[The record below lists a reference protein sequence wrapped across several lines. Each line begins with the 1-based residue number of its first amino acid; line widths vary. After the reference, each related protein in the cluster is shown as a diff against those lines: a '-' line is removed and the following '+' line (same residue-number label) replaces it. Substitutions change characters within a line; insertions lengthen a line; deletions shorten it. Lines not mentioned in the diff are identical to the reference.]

1 MMLPYNEHAPTYD
14 LRQLQW
20 LVGQGELSRVISY
33 VAAQGANELDF
44 SREDIVEAILSLEET
59 HFYKSMESERI
70 SGLWQDVYHLWYR
83 GVHLYVKLQV
93 DMKGRAVVIQF
104 KRK

>member
-1 MMLPYNEHAPTYD
+1 MLPYDEHTPTYD
-14 LRQLQW
+14 LQQVQW

-33 VAAQGANELDF
+33 VAVAGANELGF
-44 SREDIVEAILSLEET
+44 SREDIVEAVLSLGEND
-59 HFYKSMESERI
+59 FYKSMEAEQFP
-70 SGLWQDVYHLWYR
+70 GLWQDVYHLWYR
-83 GVHLYVKLQV
+83 GVLLYIKLQM